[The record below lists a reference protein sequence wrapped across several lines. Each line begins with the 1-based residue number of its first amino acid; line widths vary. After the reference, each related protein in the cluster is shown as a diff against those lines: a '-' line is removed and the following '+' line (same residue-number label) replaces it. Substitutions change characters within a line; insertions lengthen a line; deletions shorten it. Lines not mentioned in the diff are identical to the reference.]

1 MIGILSIRKRI
12 TSHTKT
18 IIFNSIVAEK
28 RAPLGE
34 NKKEKAGLQLM
45 CYLYR

>member
-1 MIGILSIRKRI
+1 MIGILSIRKRV

-45 CYLYR
+45 CYLYS